1 VNIIRFLIYRPVSVI
16 MAYVAVLMLGITA
29 YYNLPVSL
37 MPAVDI
43 PEIMV
48 HVNYPG
54 SARELENAIVRNL
67 RTQLM
72 QVAHINDVTSETSD
86 GQSIIRLSFDYGT
99 SIDYASIEVNEKIDV
114 SMSALPRDMD
124 RPRVVKASAADL
136 PVFYLNVTF
145 NDSAFFTNHDIDN
158 RFLSLSEFCENV
170 IRKRVEQL
178 PQVALADMSGL
189 TAPQVLL
196 KPDQQK
202 MRSLNLSV
210 EQLQQAIE
218 QSNAAPGSI
227 MVRDG
232 HYQYFLRFSSYLKTP
247 DDIGN
252 IRLRIDDK
260 VILMKDISEITVQ
273 PQKQR
278 GLFITGNQQ
287 AVTMAIIQQAGT
299 QMADMKETLHGLIRD
314 FEKDYPELQFEI
326 TKDQTRLLDYSISNL
341 RQNLVL
347 GSILAFLVLF
357 LFLKD
362 LRSPFL
368 IGIAV
373 PVSLVIS
380 FLLFKLFNISINIIS
395 LSGLALGIG
404 MIIDCSIIVID
415 NISQYHARGFL
426 LHDACIKGT
435 AEVII
440 PMLSSTLTTSAVF
453 IPLIFASGMAGAL
466 FYDEAISIS
475 VGNAAS
481 FIVAITLLPV
491 MYALLHRS
499 PRMNPDHSA
508 TGKGIIR
515 KRWKLNFLHKVN
527 IGGRLEVLYE
537 RGIYWVF
544 DHKVTVLVAFFVLLG
559 LNGLLLVVVEKE
571 KLPALTQTEAI
582 VRIDWNQNIHLTE
595 NRKRIEG
602 LINRVR
608 HFTVQSSALI
618 GEHQFIVGDKKSQ
631 DYYQAEIYLRLKEP
645 GALRQVKD
653 TLYALLRHFPQAK
666 SEFLAPQNMFETLFN
681 NNEPPLLA
689 MAGLK
694 GGRVDVDSI
703 LSFAEEADL
712 RVGKKSSNPVSLK
725 QHLSISI
732 DQEKLLLYDVEYDVI
747 YKAIKTMFNEYHATT
762 LRSYQRYMPVLFGD
776 GNTLVGQALREATIK
791 NRNGDEFPLHVF
803 INVYPERDLKY
814 ITAGQQGEY
823 VALHYDIQPED
834 AARHMATLRTLT
846 EERNFPHAY
855 FGGTVI
861 NARKMIRELSFIL
874 IISLLL
880 LYFILAIQ
888 FESFLQPLIVLLEI
902 PADIAGALF
911 MLWIFDDSLNIMSAI
926 GIIVMCGIIINDSI
940 LKVDTINQ
948 LRKEG
953 LPLMEAIKQGGILRL
968 RSILMTAMTTIF
980 AILPFFVGSDM
991 GSELQRPLSLALIG
1005 GMTVGTLVSLFFIPL
1020 AYWMIYQ
1027 RRTG

>member
-1 VNIIRFLIYRPVSVI
+1 
-16 MAYVAVLMLGITA
+16 
-29 YYNLPVSL
+29 
-37 MPAVDI
+37 
-43 PEIMV
+43 
-48 HVNYPG
+48 
-54 SARELENAIVRNL
+54 
-67 RTQLM
+67 
-72 QVAHINDVTSETSD
+72 
-86 GQSIIRLSFDYGT
+86 
-99 SIDYASIEVNEKIDV
+99 
-114 SMSALPRDMD
+114 
-124 RPRVVKASAADL
+124 
-136 PVFYLNVTF
+136 
-145 NDSAFFTNHDIDN
+145 
-158 RFLSLSEFCENV
+158 
-170 IRKRVEQL
+170 
-178 PQVALADMSGL
+178 
-189 TAPQVLL
+189 
-196 KPDQQK
+196 
-202 MRSLNLSV
+202 MR
-210 EQLQQAIE
+210 
-218 QSNAAPGSI
+218 
-227 MVRDG
+227 
-232 HYQYFLRFSSYLKTP
+232 
-247 DDIGN
+247 
-252 IRLRIDDK
+252 
-260 VILMKDISEITVQ
+260 DISEITVQ

-278 GLFITGNQQ
+278 GLFITGNKQ

-299 QMADMKETLHGLIRD
+299 QMADMKEMLHALIRD
-314 FEKDYPELQFEI
+314 FEKDYPELEFEI

-362 LRSPFL
+362 LRSPLL

-415 NISQYHARGFL
+415 NINQYHARGFL
-426 LHDACIKGT
+426 LYDACIKGT

-481 FIVAITLLPV
+481 FFVAITLLPV
-491 MYALLHRS
+491 MYALFHRS
-499 PRMNPDHSA
+499 RGMTLDQSAPDNGT
-508 TGKGIIR
+508 TGK
-515 KRWKLNFLHKVN
+515 RWRSNVLRNVN

-537 RGIYWVF
+537 RGIHWVF
-544 DHKVTVLVAFFVLLG
+544 DHKVAVLAAFFVLLG
-559 LNGLLLVVVEKE
+559 LNGLLIVVVEKE
-571 KLPALTQTEAI
+571 KLPALTQTEII
-582 VRIDWNQNIHLTE
+582 VRIDWNQNIHLAE
-595 NRKRIEG
+595 NRRRIEG
-602 LINRVR
+602 LINSVK
-608 HFTVQSSALI
+608 HFTAQGSALI
-618 GEHQFIVGDKKSQ
+618 GEHQFIVGDKESQ
-631 DYYQAEIYLRLKEP
+631 NYYQAEIYLRLNEP
-645 GALRQVKD
+645 EALQQVKD
-653 TLYALLRHFPQAK
+653 TLYALLRQFPHAK
-666 SEFLAPQNMFETLFN
+666 SDFRAPQNMFETLFN
-681 NNEPPLLA
+681 NNEPSLLA
-689 MAGLK
+689 MACLK

-712 RVGKKSSNPVSLK
+712 RLGKKNSNPVSLK

-762 LRSYQRYMPVLFGD
+762 LRSYQRYLPVVFG
-776 GNTLVGQALREATIK
+776 GGYTPVGQALREATIK
-791 NRNGDEFPLHVF
+791 NRSGNEFPLHVF
-803 INVYPERDLKY
+803 ISVYPERDLKY

-834 AARHMATLRTLT
+834 ATRHQDTLRTLA

-861 NARKMIRELSFIL
+861 NTRKMIGELSFIL
-874 IISLLL
+874 VISLLL

-888 FESFLQPLIVLLEI
+888 FESFLQPFIVLLEI

-911 MLWIFDDSLNIMSAI
+911 MLWIFNDSLNIMSAI

-968 RSILMTAMTTIF
+968 RSILMTAMTTVF
-980 AILPFFVGSDM
+980 AMLPFFVGSDM

-1027 RRTG
+1027 RRSG